1 MSKLQIL
8 NNHLIER
15 IYNLHRKSRKVVF
28 DTREIKG
35 GELFWALPGSR
46 THGNS
51 YIQEALSKGA
61 IGAISSNQE
70 FSQENII
77 IVQDTLKA
85 LQEYASWYRTR
96 IKAKAVIGITGSSG
110 KTTTRS
116 LTAHVLSGLYKVSQ
130 PEKNYNN
137 HIGVPIAILNTPED
151 IDFLVLELG
160 ANHIGEIEFLCSIA
174 RPTEGLITNIGR
186 AHLEGFG
193 SFQGVIKAKTELYKW
208 IDSHGHTLY
217 VNCDDPLLITQ
228 SSSIKANKIFYGTQK
243 AKVIGRIIDAKPFLT
258 IKFYKP
264 FQITVTTQ
272 LAGRYNLYNILAA
285 ASIGL
290 KHGIPLR
297 IIANQIST
305 FQPVE
310 MRSNLIKA
318 GNKWIWFDAYNANPD
333 SMLASLES
341 FIEFAQ
347 KNRLFIIGSMKELG
361 EESFQ
366 LHEKILKFVINI
378 TSYGDEIICVGSEW
392 KDLVNLLKANNIKW
406 FESAEDKNLLN
417 LLSQY
422 KDKQAFF
429 LKGSRDNKLE
439 LIANRLLEL
448 FSD

>member
-1 MSKLQIL
+1 MGGLQTL
-8 NNHLIER
+8 NSYLIER
-15 IYNLHRKSRKVVF
+15 IYHLHRKSRKVVF

-46 THGNS
+46 THGNN

-77 IVQDTLKA
+77 NVPDTLKA

-137 HIGVPIAILNTPED
+137 HIGVPITILNTPED

-160 ANHIGEIEFLCSIA
+160 ANHIGEIDFLCRIA

-208 IDSHGHTLY
+208 IDSHGQTVY
-217 VNCDDPLLITQ
+217 VNCDDPLLVTQ
-228 SSSIKANKIFYGTQK
+228 SSNIRSNKIFYGTQK
-243 AKVIGRIIDAKPFLT
+243 GKVIGRIINAKPFLT
-258 IKFYKP
+258 IKFHKP
-264 FQITVTTQ
+264 FEITVPTQ
-272 LAGRYNLYNILAA
+272 LAGQYNLYNILAA
-285 ASIGL
+285 ATIGS

-333 SMLASLES
+333 SMLASLKS

-347 KNRLFIIGSMKELG
+347 TNRVFILGSMKELG
-361 EESFQ
+361 KESFQ

-378 TSYGDEIICVGSEW
+378 TSQGDEIICVGKEW
-392 KDLVNLLKANNIKW
+392 KDLTTLFRTNNIKW

-429 LKGSRDNKLE
+429 LKGSRENKLE
-439 LIANRLLEL
+439 LVADRLKEL